1 MTAGRVGGAA
11 SVHGSIA
18 AAEELTNRERR
29 VVGPMEFHFEPGER
43 LLTRLDQIDA
53 LLCAATGEGIG
64 PFRRMNDAAQEAYL
78 QTICDLVSAARV
90 DAWVV
95 THDEL
100 RRCSFAGVD
109 ADVAPQPR
117 RSALDNGAC

>member
-11 SVHGSIA
+11 SVPGSIA
-18 AAEELTNRERR
+18 AAEELSNRERR
-29 VVGPMEFHFEPGER
+29 TIGPMEFHFEPGER

-53 LLCAATGEGIG
+53 LLCAATGEGSG
-64 PFRRMNDAAQEAYL
+64 PFRRMNDAAQDAYL

-95 THDEL
+95 THDDL
-100 RRCSFAGVD
+100 RRCSVVGVD
-109 ADVAPQPR
+109 AHAASQAR
-117 RSALDNGAC
+117 QSALDNGAC

>member
-1 MTAGRVGGAA
+1 MTAGRVAGAA
-11 SVHGSIA
+11 SVPGSIA
-18 AAEELTNRERR
+18 AAEELSNREQRAI
-29 VVGPMEFHFEPGER
+29 GPMEFHVEPGER

-90 DAWVV
+90 DAWVI
-95 THDEL
+95 THDDL
-100 RRCSFAGVD
+100 RRCSVAGVE
-109 ADVAPQPR
+109 AHVASQPR
-117 RSALDNGAC
+117 RSTLDNGAC